1 MMIISMMSFLTSC
14 IVCTRDVRNLTLMI
28 SSSSRTVEELYYE
41 ALVADYFELVSGV
54 VALVEYKIF
63 RLIMNLA

>member
-1 MMIISMMSFLTSC
+1 MMSFLTSC
-14 IVCTRDVRNLTLMI
+14 IVCTRDFRNLTLMI
-28 SSSSRTVEELYYE
+28 SSSSSRTVEELYYE

>member
-1 MMIISMMSFLTSC
+1 
-14 IVCTRDVRNLTLMI
+14 MI
-28 SSSSRTVEELYYE
+28 SSSSTTVEELYYE

>member
-28 SSSSRTVEELYYE
+28 SSSSTTVEELYYE